1 MYLMSNA
8 ILGKSL
14 LESLN
19 IIHIY
24 VNGDYS
30 IIQTA
35 YKNLL
40 VFENEHNLSHIV
52 FLLKD

>member
-1 MYLMSNA
+1 MMSNA

-19 IIHIY
+19 MIHSF

-30 IIQTA
+30 SIKMA
-35 YKNLL
+35 YEKLL
-40 VFENEHNLSHIV
+40 VLENEHNIPHIV